1 MRVITII
8 FVLLACMG
16 SASGEWQADPANK
29 KQVASANAIEQIKER
44 IPRSQPF
51 FEDAYG
57 MAVYPSVT
65 RLGFGFGGA
74 VGKGFV
80 IEGDTIIG
88 TTRFWQFT
96 SGIQAGVRNFSMV
109 ILFKDKEALDY
120 YKLGKAQFMGQAG
133 LAIANKGIAGTP
145 AFNDG
150 VAIFTVTRMAAMG
163 EFTISGAKMTYRP
176 LPGTEESAP

>member
-1 MRVITII
+1 MKQS
-8 FVLLACMG
+8 LLALIWLIVCT
-16 SASGEWQADPANK
+16 ATNAAWVPDPANK
-29 KQVASANAIEQIKER
+29 KQVASANAITQINER

-51 FEDAYG
+51 FEDAYA
-57 MAVYPSVT
+57 MAVFPSVT

-74 VGKGFV
+74 VGRGFV

-109 ILFKDKEALDY
+109 ILFRDKEALEN
-120 YKLGKAQFMGQAG
+120 YKLGKAQFMGQSG
-133 LAIANKGIAGTP
+133 LAVANKGIAGTP

-150 VAIFTVTRMAAMG
+150 VAIFTVTRLGLMG

-176 LPGTEESAP
+176 LPGSDEPSN

>member
-1 MRVITII
+1 MNRIAV
-8 FVLLACMG
+8 VLISLTVCATV
-16 SASGEWQADPANK
+16 SAEWVADPANK
-29 KQVASANAIEQIKER
+29 KQVASANAITQIIER

-57 MAVYPSVT
+57 MAVFPSVT

-120 YKLGKAQFMGQAG
+120 YKQGKAQFIGQAG
-133 LAIANKGIAGTP
+133 LAVANKGIAGTP
-145 AFNDG
+145 TFNDG
-150 VAIFTVTRMAAMG
+150 VAIFTVTRMALMG

-176 LPGTEESAP
+176 LPGTEQPPE

>member
-1 MRVITII
+1 MTRIALTLM
-8 FVLLACMG
+8 LLVVCA
-16 SASGEWQADPANK
+16 AVNAEWAADPANK
-29 KQVASANAIEQIKER
+29 KQVASANAITQIKER

-51 FEDAYG
+51 FEDAFG
-57 MAVYPSVT
+57 MAVFPSVT

-74 VGKGFV
+74 VGRGFV
-80 IEGDTIIG
+80 IEGDKIIG

-109 ILFKDKEALDY
+109 ILFKDKEALDH

-176 LPGTEESAP
+176 LPGTGESEQ